1 MNRSRTFNP
10 LRWMSLVSLAAA
22 LGLLVIQLIT
32 FSRLR
37 ANFPS
42 GMTIAGIP
50 IGGLDRPQAAQRLL
64 EYFTLPVEVQY
75 GENLIQI
82 NPAAFGFALDVESM
96 LAAADMQRTQKPFWQ
111 GFWDYLWGVPGATS
125 DVPLQASFSEARLR
139 AYLKDEISPRY
150 DKPAVMAIP
159 APGAV
164 SFQAGQAG
172 TTVDEDGAVRLIE
185 KALKSTTRSKVTL
198 PLKRTLPQRPSRQN
212 IEYLLKRN
220 IDAAGFN
227 GVTGL
232 YQLDLQT
239 MDEMHFI
246 YDNGQDLPINPDLS
260 FTAASVIK
268 IPIMVSVLRRVG
280 NTPDI
285 ETTNLMEK
293 MIIESG
299 NDPADWLMQK
309 HINQDRGPLEVTD
322 DMITLGYKDTFLA
335 GYFAP
340 GSPLLRR
347 YETPGNSRTDV
358 TTKPDPYNQ
367 TSPSEI
373 GQLLGDVYNC
383 AESNGGTLIAA
394 FPNMTQQKCQIML
407 SYLTQNE
414 MPSLIKAGTPD
425 GTKIAHKHGWISN
438 NYGVI
443 IVIQDAGVVY
453 TPGGNYV
460 LAIFLYHPE
469 QLLWDS
475 SAKLIADLSRI
486 VYNYYNLPE
495 SQ

>member
-1 MNRSRTFNP
+1 
-10 LRWMSLVSLAAA
+10 MSLVSLAAA
-22 LGLLVIQLIT
+22 LGLLVLQLIT

-37 ANFPS
+37 ANFPA

-75 GENLIQI
+75 GENAIQI
-82 NPAAFGFALDVESM
+82 NPAVFGFTLDVESM
-96 LAAADMQRTQKPFWQ
+96 LAAADMQRTSKPFWQ
-111 GFWDYLWGVPGATS
+111 GFWDYLWGVPASTS

-139 AYLKDEISPRY
+139 AFLHDEISPRY

-159 APGAV
+159 APGAI

-185 KALKSTTRSKVTL
+185 KALKSTTRTKVTL
-198 PLKRTLPQRPSRQN
+198 PLKRTLPQRPSLKN
-212 IEYLLKRN
+212 IEFLLKRN
-220 IDAAGFN
+220 IDAAGFD
-227 GVTGL
+227 GLTGF

-246 YDNGQDLPINPDLS
+246 YYQGQDLPINPDLS

-268 IPIMVSVLRRVG
+268 IPIMISVLRRVG
-280 NTPDI
+280 NNPDL

-299 NDPADWLMQK
+299 NDPADWLMQR
-309 HINQDRGPLEVTD
+309 INQDRGPLEVTD
-322 DMITLGYKDTFLA
+322 DMMTLGYKDTFLA

-340 GSPLLRR
+340 GSPLLRA
-347 YETPGNSRTDV
+347 YETPGNTRSDISTR
-358 TTKPDPYNQ
+358 PDPYNQ

-373 GQLLGDVYNC
+373 GLLLGDIYHC
-383 AESNGGTLIAA
+383 ADSSGGALIAA
-394 FPNMTQQKCQIML
+394 FPNITQQKCELML
-407 SYLTQNE
+407 QYLTQNA

-453 TPGGNYV
+453 SPGGNYV

-475 SAKLIADLSRI
+475 SSKLIADLSRI